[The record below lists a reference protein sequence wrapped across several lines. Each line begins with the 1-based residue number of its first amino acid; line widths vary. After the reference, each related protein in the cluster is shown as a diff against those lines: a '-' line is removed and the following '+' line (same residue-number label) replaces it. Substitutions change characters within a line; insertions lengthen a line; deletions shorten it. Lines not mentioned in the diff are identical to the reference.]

1 LVVEQA
7 ETGREGSKLLLLC
20 TADGDEEEEEEEDMK
35 SSSFL
40 QKMTL
45 KGVGNTHP
53 HPPLSAIVGYTTNA
67 FSLSPLS
74 SSNNTGSSA
83 L

>member
-1 LVVEQA
+1 LVVEQT

-20 TADGDEEEEEEEDMK
+20 TADGEEEEDMK

-53 HPPLSAIVGYTTNA
+53 HP
-67 FSLSPLS
+67 
-74 SSNNTGSSA
+74 
-83 L
+83 